1 MKYENKTGGDQMK
14 NYLLMLGLLSFSSF
28 TYAEGGMASGGGK
41 GLVCFKNE
49 QTASAVK
56 LNKRYVRDKD
66 LANITKIEMLDL
78 HYAKAPQGLNRRIS
92 KIIAGNDFV
101 SLIDK
106 MINRVE
112 LTIPVLGKE
121 LRKSEKLFDNNIIF
135 RSSAIEM
142 ASDENDIAINE
153 SDLCVLTTLAKQ
165 YKDDGR
171 YFIHIDERL
180 FFHPVHSDVSK
191 ATLLFHEYLYAL
203 ARSKGEVDSRGVR
216 EIVSIF
222 VKNDKD
228 IKIIDIAKKVFE
240 SNLTPFKA
248 NFKTPEGDRR
258 NNYTIGQP
266 IDYTLFSMPMNFLF
280 DWVASLYT
288 TTNHLI
294 GEFDNSRPSGIKS
307 LEELTEG
314 TSKLL
319 YEININKQVK
329 YISEAKTLLSK
340 HSDLLTA
347 VAPIRYANLLN
358 EVNKYNQARISQ
370 LEQKVVEVLDDQ
382 KDLIIEYELKGQK
395 SLAPDQVDALFTIL
409 KEVAYDRINLLKTN
423 RATSIAC
430 NLNYCSSEY
439 DMNQDLFVE
448 TLLDERYFL
457 LSDYDPLLHKGFRRN
472 IGWVRASI
480 YKVYHDLKLFDLSE
494 IYMQQINL

>member
-1 MKYENKTGGDQMK
+1 
-14 NYLLMLGLLSFSSF
+14 
-28 TYAEGGMASGGGK
+28 MASGGGK
-41 GLVCFKNE
+41 GLVCFNNE
-49 QTASAVK
+49 QTASDVK
-56 LNKRYVRDKD
+56 LNNRYVRDKD

-78 HYAKAPQGLNRRIS
+78 YYAKSPQGLNRRIS
-92 KIIAGNDFV
+92 KIIEGNDFV
-101 SLIDK
+101 NLLDK

-121 LRKSEKLFDNNIIF
+121 LRKSEKLFENNILF
-135 RSSAIEM
+135 RNSAIEM
-142 ASDENDIAINE
+142 ASDENDVALNE

-180 FFHPVHSDVSK
+180 FFHPVHSYVSK

-240 SNLTPFKA
+240 SNLTPFKPSI
-248 NFKTPEGDRR
+248 KTPEGDRR
-258 NNYTIGQP
+258 NNYTLGQS

-280 DWVASLYT
+280 DWVASIHT
-288 TTNHLI
+288 TTNHII
-294 GEFDNSRPSGIKS
+294 GEFDISRPSGIKS
-307 LEELTEG
+307 LEELTED

-319 YEININKQVK
+319 YEININKQVE

-340 HSDLLTA
+340 HSDLMTA

-358 EVNKYNQARISQ
+358 EVNKYNKARIGR
-370 LEQKVVEVLDDQ
+370 LEEHVIEVLDDQ
-382 KDLIIEYELKGQK
+382 KDLIIEHELKGQK
-395 SLAPDQVDALFTIL
+395 SLTPEQVDALFIIL

-423 RATSIAC
+423 RATSLAC
-430 NLNYCSSEY
+430 NLNYCSNEY
-439 DMNQDLFVE
+439 DMNQDLFIE
-448 TLLDERYFL
+448 TLLNERYFL
-457 LSDYDPLLHKGFRRN
+457 LSDYDPQFHKGLRRD
-472 IGWVRASI
+472 IGWIRASI
-480 YKVYHDLKLFDLSE
+480 YKVYHELKLFDLNN
-494 IYMQQINL
+494 IYMQQL